1 MNEEFHSI
9 RKWGLKENNVVVEKS
24 YAFAIRI
31 VNCYKYL
38 CTEKNEYVLSKQ
50 LLRSGTSIGA
60 NLEEAV
66 GGQSRNDFSA
76 KMSIAY
82 KEARETNYWL
92 RILRDTRFITSKM
105 SESLLADNEEMI
117 KLIGS
122 IVKTLKQKEI
132 PNS

>member
-1 MNEEFHSI
+1 M
-9 RKWGLKENNVVVEKS
+9 KENNAVAEKS

-38 CTEKNEYVLSKQ
+38 CAEKKDYVLSRQ

-60 NLEEAV
+60 NVEEAI
-66 GGQSRNDFSA
+66 GGQSRKDFLA
-76 KMSIAY
+76 KLSVAY

-92 RILRDTRFITSKM
+92 RILRDTQFIDNKM
-105 SESLLADNEEMI
+105 SKSLLADSEEI
-117 KLIGS
+117 LKLLGS
-122 IVKTLKQKEI
+122 IIKTLKQKEI

>member
-1 MNEEFHSI
+1 M
-9 RKWGLKENNVVVEKS
+9 KENNVVVKKS

-38 CTEKNEYVLSKQ
+38 CAEKNEYVLSKQ
-50 LLRSGTSIGA
+50 LLRCGTSIGA
-60 NLEEAV
+60 NIEEAV
-66 GGQSRNDFSA
+66 GGQSRKDFLS
-76 KMSIAY
+76 KLSIAY

-92 RILRDTRFITSKM
+92 RILRDTKFIDNKM
-105 SESLLADNEEMI
+105 SKSLLADNEEVL

-122 IVKTLKQKEI
+122 IIKTLKQKELPNSQFLI

>member
-1 MNEEFHSI
+1 M
-9 RKWGLKENNVVVEKS
+9 KENNVVVEKG

-38 CTEKNEYVLSKQ
+38 CAEKKEYVLSKQ

-66 GGQSRNDFSA
+66 GGQSRKDFSA

-105 SESLLADNEEMI
+105 AESLLADNEEMI

-122 IVKTLKQKEI
+122 IVKTLKQTEML
-132 PNS
+132 NS